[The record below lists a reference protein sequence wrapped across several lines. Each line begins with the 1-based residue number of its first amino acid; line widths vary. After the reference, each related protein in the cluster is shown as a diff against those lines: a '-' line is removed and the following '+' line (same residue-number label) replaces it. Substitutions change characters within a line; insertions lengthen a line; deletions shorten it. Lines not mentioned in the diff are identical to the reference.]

1 MSLLARKEKRQCRI
15 RRVRYQLGDNLRDSF
30 FTSPCMV
37 ADNNPDLDFY
47 GDDVLPGLGADFSGK
62 RIMKDLRDRDEV
74 RSFDVTAQKSSP
86 GVDTNSDE
94 QLKLS
99 RKLA

>member
-1 MSLLARKEKRQCRI
+1 
-15 RRVRYQLGDNLRDSF
+15 
-30 FTSPCMV
+30 MV
-37 ADNNPDLDFY
+37 ADDDPDFDVY
-47 GDDVLPGLGADFSGK
+47 GNDVLPDLGRDFSGT